1 MIVVGH
7 QSINNVIIH
16 DVVVVVFCPLH
27 VVLRKS
33 SKERKCMT
41 ALLAMLAVVVDFDG
55 DR

>member
-16 DVVVVVFCPLH
+16 DVVVVFCPLH